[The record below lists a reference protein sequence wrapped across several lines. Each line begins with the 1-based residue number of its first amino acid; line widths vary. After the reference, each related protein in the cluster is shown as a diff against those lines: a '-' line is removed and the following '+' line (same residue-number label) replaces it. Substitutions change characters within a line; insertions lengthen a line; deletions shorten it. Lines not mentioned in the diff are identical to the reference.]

1 MSTVYLIVEG
11 ANPTELD
18 ARIELLKIAYLEKH
32 VRGQDRPDDDEHIRG
47 MQRNNNKT
55 KAFTGTA
62 RASIEDI
69 SDLSDSRP
77 WLTITTGQTW
87 MQHPEWEI
95 L

>member
-1 MSTVYLIVEG
+1 MTVYLIVEG
-11 ANPTELD
+11 ANTAELET
-18 ARIELLKIAYLEKH
+18 RISLLETAYLEKH
-32 VRGQDRPDDDEHIRG
+32 VRGQDRPDEDEHIRG

-77 WLTITTGQTW
+77 WLTITIDPTF
-87 MQHPEWEI
+87 MESPEWKR